1 MSLCNFIPVMSIGF
15 DIVTISH
22 KNILSTKHRITD
34 TLKLKLNKIDVC
46 FPKKIE
52 KCETDHIEIF
62 R

>member
-15 DIVTISH
+15 DIVTILH
-22 KNILSTKHRITD
+22 TNILSTKHRIID

-52 KCETDHIEIF
+52 KCGIYSF
-62 R
+62 Y